1 MNINVC
7 KALDRFFATY
17 YQPDPEMKKR
27 HEQKLILITFGLF
40 IAFNI
45 PILLLFDS
53 SQNLFGIPKVY
64 VFIFLV
70 WASSILLTFYITKRY
85 NE

>member
-1 MNINVC
+1 
-7 KALDRFFATY
+7 
-17 YQPDPEMKKR
+17 MKKR

-40 IAFNI
+40 IAFNL

-53 SQNLFGIPKVY
+53 SQNLLGIPKVY

-70 WASSILLTFYITKRY
+70 WASSIILTFYITKKY